1 MFHMFDRLLL
11 LCKGQTAY
19 FGNVDRV
26 VDSFQEIGL
35 TMKEHYNPAD
45 FICEFSCSIS
55 NDAMNLFIF
64 SFYLVEQV
72 KSSSEIREKIIAHAR
87 EARKSPSYPA
97 ELNSE
102 NIFSNYGDLRRL
114 SGLDNILSHAH
125 GVGVTTEKQMI
136 DEEKHLWIDT
146 QSHTSSASSD
156 SHDSDCGLGY
166 PTGFYTQFKVS

>member
-1 MFHMFDRLLL
+1 M
-11 LCKGQTAY
+11 
-19 FGNVDRV
+19 
-26 VDSFQEIGL
+26 
-35 TMKEHYNPAD
+35 
-45 FICEFSCSIS
+45 S
-55 NDAMNLFIF
+55 NRNFRIF
-64 SFYLVEQV
+64 FVQFVVEQI

-125 GVGVTTEKQMI
+125 GVGVGVTTEKQMI

-166 PTGFYTQFKVS
+166 PTGFYTQFKVSSTTHFEHLFYHSPS